1 MCVFCCSSDFCIFV
15 FILSVSSSQ
24 LFTEYGRLAMDEIF
38 LKPFQ
43 VSKGNYKIWC
53 GVAEFGHWS
62 NVYLLCLMK
71 NVCHFLSPPTV
82 FDVPNQGLEFS
93 L

>member
-1 MCVFCCSSDFCIFV
+1 MHGFTVYC
-15 FILSVSSSQ
+15 SQ

-43 VSKGNYKIWC
+43 VRVKMLPVVRDIRLVS
-53 GVAEFGHWS
+53 GVAS
-62 NVYLLCLMK
+62 RV
-71 NVCHFLSPPTV
+71 HFAHCAFSQTV
-82 FDVPNQGLEFS
+82 FNVPYSGLELS